1 VLGVGYTLIL
11 VNPDLHQYAG
21 LHLSLTKLTIIN
33 CGAIYFEN
41 HWHALWR
48 MGESGREHSLTSGFF
63 CFLLSLAMIIFS
75 CFQANKVGK
84 NCILHFLPLQ
94 THEADW
100 FYGSAGERIQLEKV
114 LAEYRLIP
122 PPEEP
127 PPEDNGVGELACEV
141 KHFYAFSICP
151 LIYHTTNL
159 LPTIFC
165 HFSLRSFH
173 LVCWL
178 QTVWMPFKHI
188 VHFFC
193 SPCIMK
199 LHYYKWRTS
208 TVILDVLVIY
218 SIWVLIAEAFQARC
232 HQ

>member
-1 VLGVGYTLIL
+1 
-11 VNPDLHQYAG
+11 
-21 LHLSLTKLTIIN
+21 
-33 CGAIYFEN
+33 
-41 HWHALWR
+41 
-48 MGESGREHSLTSGFF
+48 
-63 CFLLSLAMIIFS
+63 
-75 CFQANKVGK
+75 
-84 NCILHFLPLQ
+84 
-94 THEADW
+94 
-100 FYGSAGERIQLEKV
+100 
-114 LAEYRLIP
+114 
-122 PPEEP
+122 
-127 PPEDNGVGELACEV
+127 
-141 KHFYAFSICP
+141 

-165 HFSLRSFH
+165 HFSLRSLH

-199 LHYYKWRTS
+199 LDYYKWRTS

-218 SIWVLIAEAFQARC
+218 SIWVLIAEAFQAHC